1 MRQVMDRM
9 HCSEI
14 TIVYGLTEAS
24 PGITQTRTD
33 DPVHVRVSTVG
44 KPFDGVEVKIIDA
57 ETGATLPP
65 GRHGEF
71 ARVATTR

>member
-1 MRQVMDRM
+1 M

-33 DPVHVRVSTVG
+33 DPLHVRVATVG
-44 KPFDGVEVKIIDA
+44 KPFDAVEVKIINP
-57 ETGATLPP
+57 ETGATLPSGQP
-65 GRHGEF
+65 ESFVH
-71 ARVATTR
+71 ADITR